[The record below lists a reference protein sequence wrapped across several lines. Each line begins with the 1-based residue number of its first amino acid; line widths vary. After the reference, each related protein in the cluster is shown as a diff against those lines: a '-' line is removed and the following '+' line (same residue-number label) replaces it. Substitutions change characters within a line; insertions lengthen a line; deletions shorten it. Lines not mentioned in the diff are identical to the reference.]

1 MTGRWSLKRILLYS
15 LIGALVV
22 CALLGIYAFVFG
34 RFGETEIKILA
45 TTLGV
50 CFYSMTAMAC
60 FTALEK
66 RRSNVLALPGLG
78 TCAAGMLVLLGLI
91 WLEGYEDEWSVKL
104 AAILAMFAFS
114 FAQASLLSLAQLE
127 RKLAWV
133 SWIAYGSIFWLVI
146 QLSVMIVW
154 EIDDEWL
161 IRTAGV
167 LGILDGCAS
176 LTIPIL
182 LKLRGGPKPAVVPE
196 AYSRIELTCPR
207 CGQRGK
213 FAIGAIQCP
222 KCALKMHVD
231 VEAMVE
237 VGENPPFQFSL
248 RSLLLVTLIVAVALS
263 IFTSRVQALLTQ
275 RQVTVQLREVGAR
288 TIRRHGT
295 IVRVCFSPSGSNPI
309 TDEHLLLLRRLPHLE
324 QVAFE
329 DTPITDRQMAL
340 LKGLAIKDLRLTNT
354 VLGDTGLAHLT
365 GLTNLESLHLVDPQI
380 TDGGLRHLE
389 NLSDLKQLTLM
400 YGPGVSPAGVK
411 RLKRALPRTRIS
423 VWNCPRQSESPP
435 VEEAAATEEEAVATE
450 KD

>member
-15 LIGALVV
+15 LIGALVL

-78 TCAAGMLVLLGLI
+78 TCAAGMLVLLGVI
-91 WLEGYEDEWSVKL
+91 WLEGYEDEWSTKL

-146 QLSVMIVW
+146 QLSAMIVW

-161 IRTAGV
+161 VRAAGV

-182 LKLRGGPKPAVVPE
+182 FKLRGGPKPAAVPE

-207 CGQRGK
+207 CGQQGK
-213 FAIGAIQCP
+213 FAIGAIKCP
-222 KCALKMHVD
+222 ECTLKMHVD

-248 RSLLLVTLIVAVALS
+248 RSLLLVTLIVAMGLS
-263 IFTSRVQALLTQ
+263 LFASRLKTLHAQQ
-275 RQVTVQLREVGAR
+275 RIVERLREVDAYAG
-288 TIRRHGT
+288 RRGGT
-295 IVRVCFSPSGSNPI
+295 IISVTFMSDVHGPI
-309 TDEHLLLLRRLPHLE
+309 SDEHLLMLKSLPHLE
-324 QVAFE
+324 QVDFQTKSAS
-329 DTPITDRQMAL
+329 ITARQVAL
-340 LKGLAIKDLRLTNT
+340 LEGLPIKSLKVRDSTHLT
-354 VLGDTGLAHLT
+354 DDDLAHLV
-365 GLTNLESLHLVDPQI
+365 GLTSLETLHLEDRQI
-380 TDGGLRHLE
+380 TDEGLKPLE
-389 NLSDLKQLTLM
+389 KLSNLKQLHLT
-400 YGPGVSPAGVK
+400 YGPGVTPAGVE
-411 RLKRALPRTRIS
+411 RLKQALPRTQVFLS
-423 VWNCPRQSESPP
+423 AFGPDFP
-435 VEEAAATEEEAVATE
+435 VEVAEEEAASPEVPQ
-450 KD
+450 